1 MRGSPS
7 GGEGMQRRAAA
18 RFWNLCRHP
27 IIGCLLGLLWL
38 WLGVVQASVPL
49 DGGWREVRAG
59 DTPAAVLDQF
69 RRGQLAAFDPSLLH
83 RFSREGSGS
92 WIVLRPQPPWVDEDR
107 VLTIYPPTLGQIT
120 IYDAR
125 GPISSLAL
133 DQVEGQPLGHGRL
146 AFRYTAS
153 VPAATLLL
161 LKLDPVEGVSP
172 PLSFQLEP
180 LTAFLARDAHWLT
193 LFSACFAVMLTM
205 ALMALCFAL
214 MLRDNTFSWYA
225 GYIFCYALIQS
236 VQTGFLFH
244 PLDVS
249 WLAPSAGLL
258 ESTAIA
264 LSVAFAALF
273 MTRFCEL
280 QRFAP
285 LLRAPMLALAVGM
298 PILVLMRSS
307 SIGVLVDVAQA
318 LVDPLLILAALL
330 MLLAATVAASHGSRH
345 AWFFLIGWTPLLA
358 LTALSTAQLS
368 GALPGM
374 GWISDASVVAGAF
387 EAIVLSLGLGDRAL
401 TMRRDRDMVR
411 ALADNDSLTGV
422 LNRRAW
428 SEAAESL
435 LEASVG
441 RPVALLFLDLDRFK
455 LLNDQQGHRAGDR
468 ALIQVAE
475 ALRAE
480 LRPSDLLGRY
490 GGEEFIAMLDGVV
503 QEQAM
508 QVATRLCRR
517 VHRLEI
523 PVDAEFMLSV
533 SIGVAMRT
541 AGDTAETLIERAD
554 QAMYQAKVNG
564 RNQARLH
571 ERPRSLASPPRPRV
585 AELDD

>member
-1 MRGSPS
+1 M
-7 GGEGMQRRAAA
+7 
-18 RFWNLCRHP
+18 
-27 IIGCLLGLLWL
+27 LGLLWL
-38 WLGVVQASVPL
+38 WFGVVHAAMLL
-49 DGGWREVRAG
+49 DGGWREVRPG
-59 DTPAAVLDQF
+59 DTPAAVLEQF
-69 RRGQLAAFDPSLLH
+69 RQGQLAAFDPSLLH
-83 RFSREGSGS
+83 SFPREGSGT
-92 WIVLRPQPPWVDEDR
+92 WVVLRPQPPWVDEER
-107 VLTIYPPTLGQIT
+107 VLTIYPPALGRIT
-120 IYDAR
+120 VFDGE
-125 GPISSLAL
+125 GPISTLAL
-133 DQVEGQPLGHGRL
+133 DQAGGGQPLGHGRL
-146 AFRYTAS
+146 AFRYPAS
-153 VPAATLLL
+153 VPASTLILL
-161 LKLDPVEGVSP
+161 RLEPVQGLSP
-172 PLSFQLEP
+172 PLSFHLES
-180 LTAFLARDAHWLT
+180 LNAFLGHDAHWLT
-193 LFSACFAVMLTM
+193 LFSACFAVMLAM

-236 VQTGFLFH
+236 IQTGFLFH
-244 PLDVS
+244 PLEAT
-249 WLAPSAGLL
+249 WLAPSASLL
-258 ESTAIA
+258 ESAGIA

-285 LLRAPMLALAVGM
+285 LLRAPVLALAIGM
-298 PILVLMRSS
+298 PLLALMRST
-307 SIGVLVDVAQA
+307 SIGLLVDVSQA
-318 LVDPLLILAALL
+318 LVDPLLILGALL
-330 MLLAATVAASHGSRH
+330 MLLTAIVAASHGSRH
-345 AWFFLIGWTPLLA
+345 AWFFLVGWTPLLA

-387 EAIVLSLGLGDRAL
+387 EAIVLSIGLGDRAL

-428 SEAAESL
+428 SEGAEAL
-435 LEASVG
+435 LEESTG

-455 LLNDQQGHRAGDR
+455 LLNDQQGHRAGDH
-468 ALIQVAE
+468 ALIEVAE

-523 PVDAEFMLSV
+523 PVNQEFMLSV

-541 AGDTAETLIERAD
+541 SIDTVEMLIERAD
-554 QAMYQAKVNG
+554 QAMYQAKVSG
-564 RNQARLH
+564 RNQARLYD
-571 ERPRSLASPPRPRV
+571 RPPGITDQAWPRV
-585 AELDD
+585 SEVEP

>member
-1 MRGSPS
+1 
-7 GGEGMQRRAAA
+7 
-18 RFWNLCRHP
+18 
-27 IIGCLLGLLWL
+27 LLWL
-38 WLGVVQASVPL
+38 LLGIVQAAVPL
-49 DGGWREVRAG
+49 DGGWREVRQG
-59 DTPAAVLDQF
+59 DTPAKVMDAF
-69 RRGQLAAFDPSLLH
+69 RQGKLAAFDPSLLH
-83 RFSREGSGS
+83 SFPREDRGS
-92 WIVLRPQPPWVDEDR
+92 WVVLRAQPPWVDEER
-107 VLTIYPPTLGQIT
+107 VLTISPPALGHIV
-120 IYDAR
+120 IYDSQ
-125 GPISSLAL
+125 GPINSLSL
-133 DQVEGQPLGHGRL
+133 DEAGGSPLGHGRL
-146 AFRYTAS
+146 AFRYPQS
-153 VPAATLLL
+153 VPASSLIL
-161 LKLDPVEGVSP
+161 LKLDPMDGLSP
-172 PLSFQLEP
+172 PLSFHLES
-180 LTAFLARDAHWLT
+180 LTAFLAHDAHWLT

-244 PLDVS
+244 PLEFD
-249 WLAPSAGLL
+249 WLAPSASLL
-258 ESTAIA
+258 ESTAIS

-285 LLRAPMLALAVGM
+285 LLRAPMLALAIGM
-298 PILVLMRSS
+298 PLLVLMRSS
-307 SIGVLVDVAQA
+307 SIGLLVDTSQA

-330 MLLAATVAASHGSRH
+330 MLVAALVAASHGSRH

-358 LTALSTAQLS
+358 LTALSSAQLS

-374 GWISDASVVAGAF
+374 AWISDASVVAGAF
-387 EAIVLSLGLGDRAL
+387 EAIVLSIGLGDRAL
-401 TMRRDRDMVR
+401 TMRRDRDLVR

-428 SEAAESL
+428 SEASEAL
-435 LEASVG
+435 LEESTG

-468 ALIQVAE
+468 ALIEVAG

-490 GGEEFIAMLDGVV
+490 GGEEFVAMLDGVV

-523 PVDAEFMLSV
+523 PVNDEFMLSV

-541 AGDTAETLIERAD
+541 FSDTVETLIERAD
-554 QAMYQAKVNG
+554 QAMYQAKVSG
-564 RNQARLH
+564 RNQARLY
-571 ERPRSLASPPRPRV
+571 ERPRGITSQPWPRM
-585 AELDD
+585 AELDE

>member
-1 MRGSPS
+1 MRGLS
-7 GGEGMQRRAAA
+7 AATI
-18 RFWNLCRHP
+18 WNRCRP
-27 IIGCLLGLLWL
+27 PLVVGVSGLLWA
-38 WLGVVQASVPL
+38 WFSVVHAGVLL

-59 DTPAAVLDQF
+59 DTPAAVLEQF
-69 RRGQLAAFDPSLLH
+69 HQGKLAAFDPSLLH
-83 RFSREGSGS
+83 NFPREGAGT
-92 WIVLRPQPPWVDEDR
+92 WVVLRPQPPWVDEER
-107 VLTIYPPTLGQIT
+107 VLTIYPPSLGRIT
-120 IYDAR
+120 IYHAD
-125 GPISSLAL
+125 GQSSTLAL
-133 DQVEGQPLGHGRL
+133 DETGGPTLGHGRL
-146 AFRYTAS
+146 AYRYPAS
-153 VPAATLLL
+153 VPASSPLLL
-161 LKLDPVEGVSP
+161 RLEPVAGLSP
-172 PLSFQLEP
+172 PLSFHMESLV
-180 LTAFLARDAHWLT
+180 AFLARDAHWLT

-225 GYIFCYALIQS
+225 GYILCYALIQS
-236 VQTGFLFH
+236 IQTGFLFH
-244 PLDVS
+244 PLEAG

-258 ESTAIA
+258 ESTAVA

-285 LLRAPMLALAVGM
+285 LLRAPVLALAIGM
-298 PILVLMRSS
+298 PMLVLMRSS
-307 SIGVLVDVAQA
+307 SIGLLVDVAQA
-318 LVDPLLILAALL
+318 LVDPLLILGALL
-330 MLLAATVAASHGSRH
+330 MLLSATVAAAHGSRH
-345 AWFFLIGWTPLLA
+345 AWFFLVGWTPLLA

-374 GWISDASVVAGAF
+374 GWINDACVVAGAF
-387 EAIVLSLGLGDRAL
+387 EAIVLSIGLGDRAL
-401 TMRRDRDMVR
+401 TMRRDRDLVR

-428 SEAAESL
+428 SEAAEAM
-435 LEASVG
+435 LEESTG

-468 ALIQVAE
+468 ALIEVAE

-523 PVDAEFMLSV
+523 PVNPEFMLSV
-533 SIGVAMRT
+533 SIGVAMRSF
-541 AGDTAETLIERAD
+541 GDTVETLIERAD

-564 RNQARLH
+564 RNQARLY
-571 ERPRSLASPPRPRV
+571 ERPRGITDGAWPRMSE
-585 AELDD
+585 AGE

>member
-1 MRGSPS
+1 MR
-7 GGEGMQRRAAA
+7 RLAAA
-18 RFWNLCRHP
+18 RTWTQYRLP
-27 IIGCLLGLLWL
+27 AAGCVLGLLWL
-38 WLGVVQASVPL
+38 WFGVVLAAVPL
-49 DGGWREVRAG
+49 DGGWREVHAG
-59 DTPAAVLDQF
+59 DTAAAVMGQF
-69 RRGQLAAFDPSLLH
+69 RQGQLAAFDPSLLH
-83 RFSREGSGS
+83 SFPRAGLGT
-92 WIVLRPQPPWVDEDR
+92 WVVLRQQPPWVDEER
-107 VLTIYPPTLGQIT
+107 VLTIYPPALGNIT
-120 IYDAR
+120 IY
-125 GPISSLAL
+125 GPHGPVGNLAL
-133 DQVEGQPLGHGRL
+133 DEAGGPPLGHGRL
-146 AFRYTAS
+146 AYRYPAS
-153 VPAATLLL
+153 VSATTPIL
-161 LKLDPVEGVSP
+161 LKLEPMEGLSP
-172 PLSFQLEP
+172 PLSFHLESLP
-180 LTAFLARDAHWLT
+180 AFLQHDAHWLT

-214 MLRDNTFSWYA
+214 MLHDNTFSWYA

-236 VQTGFLFH
+236 IQTGFLFH
-244 PLDVS
+244 PLEIG

-273 MTRFCEL
+273 MARFCEL

-285 LLRAPMLALAVGM
+285 LLRAPVMALAIGM
-298 PILVLMRSS
+298 PMLVLMRSS
-307 SIGVLVDVAQA
+307 SIGLLVDVAQA
-318 LVDPLLILAALL
+318 LVDPLLILGAML
-330 MLLAATVAASHGSRH
+330 MLLTAIVAAAHGSRH
-345 AWFFLIGWTPLLA
+345 AWFFLVGWTPLLA

-387 EAIVLSLGLGDRAL
+387 EAIVLSIGLGDRAL

-428 SEAAESL
+428 NEAAETMLGEST
-435 LEASVG
+435 G

-468 ALIQVAE
+468 ALIEVAE

-517 VHRLEI
+517 VYRLEI
-523 PVDAEFMLSV
+523 PVNQEFMLSV
-533 SIGVAMRT
+533 SIGVAMRSF
-541 AGDTAETLIERAD
+541 GDTLETLIERAD

-564 RNQARLH
+564 RNQARLYDPPPGI
-571 ERPRSLASPPRPRV
+571 EARPWPQMTEV
-585 AELDD
+585 DD

>member
-1 MRGSPS
+1 LIGSV
-7 GGEGMQRRAAA
+7 
-18 RFWNLCRHP
+18 
-27 IIGCLLGLLWL
+27 LGLLWL
-38 WLGVVQASVPL
+38 WFGVVHAAMLL
-49 DGGWREVRAG
+49 DGGWREARAG
-59 DTPAAVLDQF
+59 DTPALVLEQF
-69 RRGQLAAFDPSLLH
+69 HKGQLAAFDPSLLH
-83 RFSREGSGS
+83 GFPREGLGT
-92 WIVLRPQPPWVDEDR
+92 WVVLRPQPPWVDEER
-107 VLTIYPPTLGQIT
+107 VLTIYPPALGRIT
-120 IYDAR
+120 VYNEN
-125 GPISSLAL
+125 GPISRLAL
-133 DQVEGQPLGHGRL
+133 DDVSGPPLGHGRL
-146 AFRYTAS
+146 AFRYPAS
-153 VPAATLLL
+153 VSASTVFL
-161 LKLDPVEGVSP
+161 LKLEPVDGLSP
-172 PLSFQLEP
+172 PLSFHLES
-180 LTAFLARDAHWLT
+180 LSAFLAHDAHWLT
-193 LFSACFAVMLTM
+193 LFSACFAVMLAM

-214 MLRDNTFSWYA
+214 MLRDNTFFWYA

-236 VQTGFLFH
+236 IQTGFLFH
-244 PLDVS
+244 PLEAS
-249 WLAPSAGLL
+249 WLAPSASLL
-258 ESTAIA
+258 ESASIA

-273 MTRFCEL
+273 MARFCEL

-285 LLRAPMLALAVGM
+285 LLRAPVLALAIGM
-298 PILVLMRSS
+298 PLLVLMRSS

-318 LVDPLLILAALL
+318 LVDPLLILGALL
-330 MLLAATVAASHGSRH
+330 MLLTAIVAASHGSRH

-368 GALPGM
+368 GALPDM

-387 EAIVLSLGLGDRAL
+387 EAIVLSIGLGDRAL

-428 SEAAESL
+428 NEGAETM
-435 LEASVG
+435 LEESTG

-468 ALIQVAE
+468 ALIEVAE

-503 QEQAM
+503 EEQAM

-523 PVDAEFMLSV
+523 PVNGEFMLSV

-541 AGDTAETLIERAD
+541 LADTVETLIERAD

-564 RNQARLH
+564 RNQARLYD
-571 ERPRSLASPPRPRV
+571 RPRAIPDQVRPRV
-585 AELDD
+585 TAVEK

>member
-1 MRGSPS
+1 M
-7 GGEGMQRRAAA
+7 
-18 RFWNLCRHP
+18 
-27 IIGCLLGLLWL
+27 LLWL
-38 WLGVVQASVPL
+38 CLAAVQAAMPL
-49 DGGWREVRAG
+49 DGGWREVRQG
-59 DTPAAVLDQF
+59 DTPALVLEQF
-69 RRGQLAAFDPSLLH
+69 RQGQLAAFDPSLL
-83 RFSREGSGS
+83 RSFPREGLGS
-92 WIVLRPQPPWVDEDR
+92 WVVLRPQPPWVDEER
-107 VLTIYPPTLGQIT
+107 VLTIYPPTPGTIT
-120 IYDAR
+120 VYDAR
-125 GPISSLAL
+125 GPVSSLAL
-133 DQVEGQPLGHGRL
+133 DQNGELSLGHGRL
-146 AFRYTAS
+146 AFRFPAS
-153 VPAATLLL
+153 VPASAPILLRL
-161 LKLDPVEGVSP
+161 EPVDGLSA
-172 PLSFQLEP
+172 PLSFHQES
-180 LTAFLARDAHWLT
+180 LTAFLEHDAHWLT

-205 ALMALCFAL
+205 ALMALCFAM

-236 VQTGFLFH
+236 IQTGFLFH
-244 PLDVS
+244 PLELG
-249 WLAPSAGLL
+249 WLAPSADLL
-258 ESTAIA
+258 QSAAIA

-273 MTRFCEL
+273 MSRFCEL

-298 PILVLMRSS
+298 PMLVLMRSS
-307 SIGVLVDVAQA
+307 SIGLLVDAARA
-318 LVDPLLILAALL
+318 LLDPLLILAALL
-330 MLLAATVAASHGSRH
+330 MLVAAVVAASQGSRH

-358 LTALSTAQLS
+358 LTALSSAQLS

-374 GWISDASVVAGAF
+374 GWISDASVAAGAF
-387 EAIVLSLGLGDRAL
+387 EAIVLSIGLGDRAL

-428 SEAAESL
+428 SEAAETMLDDST
-435 LEASVG
+435 G

-468 ALIQVAE
+468 ALIEVAE

-480 LRPSDLLGRY
+480 LRPTDLLGRY

-523 PVDAEFMLSV
+523 PVNDEFMLSV

-541 AGDTAETLIERAD
+541 FSDTVETLIERAD
-554 QAMYQAKVNG
+554 QAMYQAKVAG
-564 RNQARLH
+564 RNQARLYQ
-571 ERPRSLASPPRPRV
+571 RPRGIDAPV
-585 AELDD
+585 AAGDQG

>member
-1 MRGSPS
+1 MIGSV
-7 GGEGMQRRAAA
+7 
-18 RFWNLCRHP
+18 
-27 IIGCLLGLLWL
+27 LGLLWL
-38 WLGVVQASVPL
+38 WFGVVHAAVQL
-49 DGGWREVRAG
+49 DGGWREVRPG
-59 DTPAAVLDQF
+59 DTPAMVLEQF
-69 RRGQLAAFDPSLLH
+69 HQGQLAAFDPDLLH
-83 RFSREGSGS
+83 SFPREGAGS
-92 WIVLRPQPPWVDEDR
+92 WVVLRPQPPWVDEER
-107 VLTIYPPTLGQIT
+107 VLTIYPPALGRIT
-120 IYDAR
+120 IYNEK
-125 GPISSLAL
+125 GPLSSLAL
-133 DQVEGQPLGHGRL
+133 DETGGPPLGHGRL
-146 AFRYTAS
+146 AYRYPAN
-153 VPAATLLL
+153 VPASTLIL
-161 LKLDPVEGVSP
+161 LKLEPVDGLSP
-172 PLSFQLEP
+172 PLSFHLES
-180 LTAFLARDAHWLT
+180 LTAFLAHDAHWLT

-236 VQTGFLFH
+236 IQTGFLFH
-244 PLDVS
+244 PLEIG
-249 WLAPSAGLL
+249 WLAPSASLL
-258 ESTAIA
+258 ESASIS

-285 LLRAPMLALAVGM
+285 LLRAPVLALAIGM
-298 PILVLMRSS
+298 PMVVLMRSS
-307 SIGVLVDVAQA
+307 SIGLLVDVSQA
-318 LVDPLLILAALL
+318 LIDPLLILGALL
-330 MLLAATVAASHGSRH
+330 MLLTAIVAASHGSRH
-345 AWFFLIGWTPLLA
+345 AWFFLVGWTPLLA

-387 EAIVLSLGLGDRAL
+387 EAIVLSIGLGDRAL

-428 SEAAESL
+428 SEAAEAL
-435 LEASVG
+435 LEESVG

-455 LLNDQQGHRAGDR
+455 LLNDQQGHRAGDH
-468 ALIQVAE
+468 ALIEVAE

-480 LRPSDLLGRY
+480 LRPTDLLGRY

-523 PVDAEFMLSV
+523 PVNQEFMLSI
-533 SIGVAMRT
+533 SIGVAMRNSS
-541 AGDTAETLIERAD
+541 DTVETLIERAD
-554 QAMYQAKVNG
+554 QAMYQAKVSG
-564 RNQARLH
+564 RNQARLYD
-571 ERPRSLASPPRPRV
+571 RPRGIANQPWPTV
-585 AELDD
+585 GELDD